1 ELGATST
8 VFPADGE
15 VRRYLRSQGREDD
28 WSELLP
34 DRDASYDVED
44 EIDLAQLE
52 PLIALPSSPDKVV
65 PVREV
70 AGRPIYQ
77 AYIGSSANPGY
88 RDFAI
93 AAEMVKG
100 KRIDEHVSF
109 DVNPTSRQ
117 ILENLARDGHLLSL
131 LHAGARLHQAGCG
144 GCIGMGQAP
153 ASGRLSLRT
162 VPRNFPGRSGT
173 EDDQVCLVSPETAA
187 ASALRG
193 EITDPRSLDFPY
205 PHVAEPE
212 QPLLNRD
219 LLLAPLPAEEAR
231 GVLLVKGKNI
241 AALPELESLPEVLE
255 APVLLRVGDH
265 ISTDE
270 IMPAGAKVLPFR
282 SNIPKI
288 SEFVFHAIDAGYASR
303 ARQQGDHAIIAGH
316 NYGQGSSREHAALAP
331 RYLGLRLVI
340 AKSFARIHW
349 QNLINFGVL
358 PLVFSDELQYDQLVS
373 DCLLK
378 IEQPAEQLQAGKTVV
393 VQNVREEKSF
403 ETRHQL
409 SDRQLEVAVVG
420 GLINWTKRQQMRG

>member
-1 ELGATST
+1 

-34 DRDASYDVED
+34 DRNASYDVED

-52 PLIALPSSPDKVV
+52 PLMALPSSPDKVV

-88 RDFAI
+88 RDFAV

-231 GVLLVKGKNI
+231 GVELVKGENI
-241 AALPELESLPEVLE
+241 AALPELEPLSDVLE
-255 APVLLRVGDH
+255 TPVLLRVGDH

-331 RYLGLRLVI
+331 RYLGLRLVV

-358 PLVFSDELQYDQLVS
+358 PLVFSDESQYDQLAS

-409 SDRQLEVAVVG
+409 SDRQLEVAVAG